1 MLVPTLSA
9 LASRVCN
16 RSDSVLLA
24 ASDRSLCPMSCRGS
38 DQSRKKPRI
47 RSMSI
52 KPWRKRSDPFL
63 AHRVSNRA
71 ACRE

>member
-24 ASDRSLCPMSCRGS
+24 RVRPIALPDELSRQRPIAQETAYQVDV
-38 DQSRKKPRI
+38 DQAVAEEIRPISRAPR
-47 RSMSI
+47 
-52 KPWRKRSDPFL
+52 
-63 AHRVSNRA
+63 V
-71 ACRE
+71 E